1 LEKTD
6 KILNLERMFAFI
18 FPCTIGRKLLLL
30 CTLTTLGWLM
40 GIRGLSAQDFLKYD
54 VLLFGKKI
62 GSTVVQREADS
73 KGMTR
78 YQLNHRSEINLL
90 FTKKKSA
97 LDFNVTYLH
106 QQLINSSVESIKD
119 GVREMVNVVKDGSKY
134 VIENGLKKSLVNGVI
149 DFSAIHLYFSEPGN
163 RTSIFSE
170 RLGEFCTF
178 RKSKDGSYVCELEN
192 GVLNIYRYRDGVL
205 NELEMSSRL
214 GTIFL
219 KLAEKK

>member
-1 LEKTD
+1 MSSVNSKCFRFRKFFLFCMPLVFSLLAVKG
-6 KILNLERMFAFI
+6 NLF
-18 FPCTIGRKLLLL
+18 
-30 CTLTTLGWLM
+30 
-40 GIRGLSAQDFLKYD
+40 AQDFLKYD

-90 FTKKKSA
+90 FAKKKSA

-178 RKSKDGSYVCELEN
+178 RKAKDGSYICELEN

-219 KLAEKK
+219 RLAEKR

>member
-1 LEKTD
+1 MALFFLLP
-6 KILNLERMFAFI
+6 ILS
-18 FPCTIGRKLLLL
+18 LLL
-30 CTLTTLGWLM
+30 GVKA
-40 GIRGLSAQDFLKYD
+40 LSAQNFLKYD
-54 VLLFGKKI
+54 VVLFGKKI

-73 KGMTR
+73 KGITR

-90 FTKKKSA
+90 FAKKKSA
-97 LDFNVTYLH
+97 LDFNVTYLN
-106 QQLINSSVESIKD
+106 QQLINSSVESVKD
-119 GVREMVNVVKDGSKY
+119 GVREMVNVVKDGSRY
-134 VIENGLKKSLVNGVI
+134 VIENGLRKTLMNGVI
-149 DFSAIHLYFSEPGN
+149 DFSAIHLYFGEPGN

-178 RKSKDGSYVCELEN
+178 RKAKDGSYICELEN

-219 KLAEKK
+219 KLAEKR